1 MHISD
6 VVLLFD
12 VAYDLQRNVQMS
24 VCVELNLFAIRL
36 LLAAVKDAELIV
48 EQSPVLMSKCVV

>member
-1 MHISD
+1 
-6 VVLLFD
+6 
-12 VAYDLQRNVQMS
+12 
-24 VCVELNLFAIRL
+24 VELNLFAIGL